1 MNPVMLRVYDEG
13 KKGATAFFR
22 NRPFLDTLLEALR
35 QLQRPQVRIFVHAAS
50 VGAEPYSLALRH
62 LHRTPRTF
70 ELQIVAS
77 DASSGFVEIARAGRY
92 PTQLLPGLTDEEQSW
107 FEQFPDELLV
117 PDAAKALVQFIPPMN
132 FVHDRP
138 AGQFDAVLI
147 MNALT
152 YVSAAEQRAAI
163 ALAAEYTNIL
173 ALTAFHPDSIR
184 TDLEPA
190 GFTPVMT
197 NHAAIHQAWG
207 DRLTTQPIDPASPEY
222 SWRLPPY
229 STDHPDFAYRFGS
242 IFQRY
247 SKR

>member
-1 MNPVMLRVYDEG
+1 MKPVMLRVYDDG

-22 NRPFLDTLLEALR
+22 NRPFLHTLMEALG
-35 QLQRPQVRIFVHAAS
+35 QLQRPKVRIFVHAAS
-50 VGAEPYSLALRH
+50 VGAEPYSLALTH
-62 LHRTPRTF
+62 LHRNPGEF

-77 DASSGFVEIARAGRY
+77 DASTGFIEMARAGRY
-92 PTQLLPGLTDEEQSW
+92 PVQLMPGLTDEERSW
-107 FEQFPDELLV
+107 FEQSPGELRV
-117 PDAAKALVQFIPPMN
+117 PDAAKAMVRFLPPMN

-138 AGQFDAVLI
+138 EGQFDAVLI

-152 YVSAAEQRAAI
+152 YVSAAEQCAAI
-163 ALAAEYTNIL
+163 ALAAEHTNLL

-184 TDLEPA
+184 ADLEPA

-207 DRLTTQPIDPASPEY
+207 DRLTTLPIDPASPEY

-242 IFQRY
+242 IFQRC
-247 SKR
+247 SER